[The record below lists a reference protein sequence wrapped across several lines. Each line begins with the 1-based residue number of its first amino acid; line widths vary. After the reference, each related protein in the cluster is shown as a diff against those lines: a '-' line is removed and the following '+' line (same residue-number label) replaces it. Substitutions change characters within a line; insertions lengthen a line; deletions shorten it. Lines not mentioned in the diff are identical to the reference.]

1 LWREGDRTEWETDLL
16 TFGRLVARALDLY
29 ELADLLLVVPHNE
42 IRPPTTTSHVVL
54 AEEPRNLLE
63 RMAT

>member
-1 LWREGDRTEWETDLL
+1 M
-16 TFGRLVARALDLY
+16 TFGWLVARALDLY
-29 ELADLLLVVPHNE
+29 ELADLLLVVPHDE

-54 AEEPRNLLE
+54 AEEPGNLLE